1 LYEDEAMRLPIVL
14 ASLAALLGLAVPAHA
29 DPDPDASFLDALD
42 NAGITYHNGPDA
54 IAIGRRACQLMD
66 QGHPEP
72 DVIKSMTQQN
82 AGFTD
87 DGAAK
92 FIQIAESVYCPQH
105 TGGAVAPP
113 PAQQPNYPLPEFPW
127 PALPG
132 AL

>member
-1 LYEDEAMRLPIVL
+1 MRPPVAL
-14 ASLAALLGLAVPAHA
+14 AGLAALIGVATPAHA
-29 DPDPDASFLDALD
+29 DPDPDASFLDALN
-42 NAGITYHNGPDA
+42 NAGITYQNGPDA

-72 DVIKSMTQQN
+72 DVIKNMTQQN
-82 AGFTD
+82 AGFTN
-87 DGAAK
+87 DGATK
-92 FIQIAESVYCPQH
+92 FTQIAESVFCPQH
-105 TGGAVAPP
+105 IGGAVAPPP

>member
-1 LYEDEAMRLPIVL
+1 MRPPVAL
-14 ASLAALLGLAVPAHA
+14 AGLAALIGAATPAHA
-29 DPDPDASFLDALD
+29 DPDPDASFLDALN
-42 NAGITYHNGPDA
+42 NAGITYQNGPDA

-82 AGFTD
+82 AGFTN
-87 DGAAK
+87 DGATK
-92 FIQIAESVYCPQH
+92 FTQIAESVFCPQH
-105 TGGAVAPP
+105 VGGVVAPPP

>member
-1 LYEDEAMRLPIVL
+1 MRPPVVL
-14 ASLAALLGLAVPAHA
+14 ASLAALIGLAVPAHA
-29 DPDPDASFLDALD
+29 YPGPDASFLDALN

-66 QGHPEP
+66 QGHQER
-72 DVIKSMTQQN
+72 DVMKSMTQQN
-82 AGFTD
+82 SGFTD
-87 DGAAK
+87 DGATR
-92 FIQIAESVYCPQH
+92 FTQIAETVYCTQH

-113 PAQQPNYPLPEFPW
+113 PPGVLPNYPLQFPW